1 MESKTVEL
9 RICLAILIFVLPV
22 RSAIMSETRQAPAA
36 GFQPMGKVTGTVM
49 DTSGAVIVLPKPTI
63 ILEGRNSI
71 KRVIPNDNGD
81 YETTVPTG
89 VYRITTEI
97 PGFYPL
103 RRAEF
108 RVPPDTT
115 VIVNL
120 VPTPR
125 YLVRGTTISTTE
137 SIDKPMPPPKY
148 DEFHVPNSALSLLIQ
163 FQGKRIVKGKVK
175 YEGAILSYD
184 QLTIYTDELC
194 FNAKELRANACGSRV
209 IVEDGKQRVEVKRA
223 MVSFKGSQP
232 VVNVSR

>member
-36 GFQPMGKVTGTVM
+36 GFQSMGKVTGTVM

-108 RVPPDTT
+108 RVPPDAT

-120 VPTPR
+120 VPRLVTSCGVRR
-125 YLVRGTTISTTE
+125 YRPQNQLISRWRHQNTMNFTFRTRHLA
-137 SIDKPMPPPKY
+137 S
-148 DEFHVPNSALSLLIQ
+148 
-163 FQGKRIVKGKVK
+163 
-175 YEGAILSYD
+175 SY
-184 QLTIYTDELC
+184 
-194 FNAKELRANACGSRV
+194 
-209 IVEDGKQRVEVKRA
+209 
-223 MVSFKGSQP
+223 SFKESESLRETSSMKEQY
-232 VVNVSR
+232 